1 MMGRFN
7 FTVRCKLPCLAT
19 ITVRRRHLINV
30 GLKAEMHEAEYIS
43 TWEASKSMFTAR
55 SQRLVSHRLASTST
69 LTSQK
74 LNQNSLP
81 KSIAHEPHV
90 WMVVTGS
97 REHTFVIKRATSKKG
112 IWDRKEI
119 VQISCV
125 YHKWDGAI
133 LINVPQATHSELIS
147 LLTNCT
153 SELGST

>member
-1 MMGRFN
+1 MMGRFS
-7 FTVRCKLPCLAT
+7 FTVRCKLSRLAT
-19 ITVRRRHLINV
+19 ITVGRRHLINF
-30 GLKAEMHEAEYIS
+30 GLKAEMHEADS
-43 TWEASKSMFTAR
+43 TFQLEKPVSLWLTAR
-55 SQRLVSHRLASTST
+55 SHRLVSTST
-69 LTSQK
+69 FTSQK

-81 KSIAHEPHV
+81 KFTAHESHV

-97 REHTFVIKRATSKKG
+97 RERTFVIKRATSKKG

-133 LINVPQATHSELIS
+133 PINVSQATHSELIS
-147 LLTNCT
+147 LLTSCT